1 MDNREQKNSQ
11 KQKKTQKH
19 KNNYT
24 LSTITMVVSRFGVR
38 IIVYSLL
45 AILFYYG
52 ITKAYDLGYQA
63 FTVKAVD
70 SGEGTEILVN
80 IRKGMTKEEIAS
92 LLVSKG
98 LVEDKNTFLVQTALY
113 TSDRYPI
120 QPGSYTL
127 NTAQTPEEMLAVMT
141 VQPETEEETTA
152 LALHRETESES
163 DGSEETAAEESAA
176 ASTEGMA
183 NGQ

>member
-52 ITKAYDLGYQA
+52 ITKAYDFGYQA

-70 SGEGTEILVN
+70 SGELYAEYSADARGDAGGYDRTAGDRGGDDGAGAPQGDRIGERR
-80 IRKGMTKEEIAS
+80 IRGDSGGGIRGGIYGGHGKWTMNA
-92 LLVSKG
+92 
-98 LVEDKNTFLVQTALY
+98 
-113 TSDRYPI
+113 
-120 QPGSYTL
+120 
-127 NTAQTPEEMLAVMT
+127 
-141 VQPETEEETTA
+141 
-152 LALHRETESES
+152 
-163 DGSEETAAEESAA
+163 
-176 ASTEGMA
+176 
-183 NGQ
+183 

>member
-52 ITKAYDLGYQA
+52 ITKAYDFGYQA

-127 NTAQTPEEMLAVMT
+127 NAGGYDRTAGD
-141 VQPETEEETTA
+141 
-152 LALHRETESES
+152 RGGD
-163 DGSEETAAEESAA
+163 DGAG
-176 ASTEGMA
+176 ASQGDRIGERRIRGDSGGGIRGGIYGGHGKWTMNA
-183 NGQ
+183 

>member
-52 ITKAYDLGYQA
+52 SRRRTTLA
-63 FTVKAVD
+63 
-70 SGEGTEILVN
+70 
-80 IRKGMTKEEIAS
+80 IRH
-92 LLVSKG
+92 LL
-98 LVEDKNTFLVQTALY
+98 
-113 TSDRYPI
+113 
-120 QPGSYTL
+120 
-127 NTAQTPEEMLAVMT
+127 
-141 VQPETEEETTA
+141 
-152 LALHRETESES
+152 
-163 DGSEETAAEESAA
+163 
-176 ASTEGMA
+176 
-183 NGQ
+183 